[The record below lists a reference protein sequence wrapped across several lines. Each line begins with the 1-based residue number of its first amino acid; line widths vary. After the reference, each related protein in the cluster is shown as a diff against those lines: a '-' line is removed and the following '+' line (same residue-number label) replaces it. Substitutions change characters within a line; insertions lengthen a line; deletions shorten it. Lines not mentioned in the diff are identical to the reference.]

1 MIQDVGNVEVF
12 ELFET
17 DTKNAMQRVPVVF
30 ESRYRLFIAPAGIS

>member
-17 DTKNAMQRVPVVF
+17 DPNTQR
-30 ESRYRLFIAPAGIS
+30 EECLHHTGMKASSIALAGIS